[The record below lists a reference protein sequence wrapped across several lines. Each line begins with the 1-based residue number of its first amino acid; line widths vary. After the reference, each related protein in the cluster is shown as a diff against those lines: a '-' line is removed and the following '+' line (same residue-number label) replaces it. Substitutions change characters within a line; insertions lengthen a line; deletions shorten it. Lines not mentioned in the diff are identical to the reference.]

1 MKMNNYL
8 ETYEIKDIK
17 SYCQNRCIKIVNEK
31 LNQKEQLQY
40 HRGNYKGYLYGIKV
54 CNNLLNQNIKLKKY
68 ELYHLKEQKRRS
80 LYNCNITGG
89 FSSGLKDSFY
99 DLLNY
104 ISIKEIK
111 LY

>member
-1 MKMNNYL
+1 MKMNQYL

-68 ELYHLKEQKRRS
+68 ELYNHLKEQKIKS
-80 LYNCNITGG
+80 MYNCKIRGG
-89 FSSGLKDSFY
+89 FSTGLIDCFY
-99 DLLNY
+99 DLMNY
-104 ISIKEIK
+104 ISINEM
-111 LY
+111 